1 MCFFGTVHF
10 VNLLF
15 FSSPME
21 ITQARRKEM
30 AVREPDHRDYHD
42 PMALGAVKQCLTQGM
57 DMERYVHIDR
67 SSACNRQEERAHPRI
82 FTLVYQEHCVLPFY
96 RV

>member
-1 MCFFGTVHF
+1 
-10 VNLLF
+10 
-15 FSSPME
+15 ME

-30 AVREPDHRDYHD
+30 AVREPGHRDNHD
-42 PMALGAVKQCLTQGM
+42 PMASGAVKQCLTQGM
-57 DMERYVHIDR
+57 DMERNARYVYIDT

-82 FTLVYQEHCVLPFY
+82 FTLVYQEHCVLPFD